1 MNEQVKNHIEKYPSE
16 IVHMFKVLRELIY
29 DGISTNLIETLWSN
43 MPSYYVGDSF
53 VRLIPFKDHINVE
66 SQAISK
72 HTKALIGYKITP
84 KCMLQIYA
92 NQPIPT
98 DILKLIFNEALKQ

>member
-1 MNEQVKNHIEKYPSE
+1 MNEQIKNHIEKYPSE

-29 DGISTNLIETLWSN
+29 DSISTNLIETMWAK

-53 VRLIPFKDHINVE
+53 VRLILFKDHINIE

-72 HTKALIGYKITP
+72 HTEDLIGYKISP
-84 KCMLQIYA
+84 KGMLQIYA

-98 DILKLIFNEALKQ
+98 EILKLIFNETLEK